1 MSITSSNFVIY
12 ENEYFTGF
20 TEVLQQ
26 ASIEFEATRG
36 AINFDVRTLQGTLE
50 KSSFFQSIGDGIVM
64 DRDPDDVT
72 AANWNSL
79 SMSETRSVRVFKT
92 LKQRKTLS
100 AFRLLGE
107 DPAIASFI
115 IGQQDA
121 KAVALS
127 YLNTSLASLV
137 GGISSVGAPL
147 VYNATTLT
155 TNSLNPESLV
165 RMLEKLGDASG
176 RIVCLVMHSK
186 TAFDL
191 LADAVTSQV
200 STVAGPAIFSASFGS
215 LGLPVLV
222 TDSPSLFQVGTPA
235 GDPPVTPPTVYR
247 VLALT
252 ENAIRI
258 TEDSARDVLY
268 RVDDTAKNLIMQM
281 TTEFSYDVAV
291 KGFEY
296 TGASAPGDANLINPA
311 NYLYKYSD
319 IKSGPGILGLF
330 LGGVTA

>member
-12 ENEYFTGF
+12 QNEYFQGY
-20 TEVLQQ
+20 TEILEQ
-26 ASIEFEATRG
+26 AAIEFEATRG
-36 AINFDVRTLQGTLE
+36 AINFSVRTLKGLLE
-50 KSSFFQSIGDGIVM
+50 SASFFQSMGDGIVM

-79 SMSETRSVRVFKT
+79 SMSETKSVRVFKT

-107 DPAIASFI
+107 DPAIASFV

-127 YLNTSLASLV
+127 YLNSSLASLV
-137 GGISSVGAPL
+137 GGIGSVGAPL
-147 VYNATTLT
+147 VYDATALTTKTLT
-155 TNSLNPESLV
+155 PEQLV
-165 RMLEKLGDASG
+165 RMLEKMGDASG

-200 STVAGPAIFSASFGS
+200 STVAGPAIFSATFGS

-222 TDSPSLFQVGTPA
+222 TDSPALALV
-235 GDPPVTPPTVYR
+235 DPDPVDPDPTIYR

-252 ENAIRI
+252 EGAINV

-268 RVDDTAKNLIMQM
+268 RLDDSAKNLIMQM

-291 KGFEY
+291 KGMEY
-296 TGASAPGDANLINPA
+296 TGASAPGDSALINPS
-311 NYLYKYSD
+311 NYTYKYSD

-330 LGGVTA
+330 NGATVS